1 MYSFL
6 VIRMQNQDDRQIIK
20 FGEVLMDSGQ
30 LMSLT
35 IFSLFDIFFGVDTNH
50 RFCICR
56 ALFGLRTDFFEW
68 IPLVGRS
75 ITDELHRK
83 EMATDAAFVEGT
95 NAIPYPRFKQYSYH
109 ISTLI
114 DYESEQGQCSTKIVS
129 LHSLFLAILAFFGSS
144 EQR

>member
-1 MYSFL
+1 M
-6 VIRMQNQDDRQIIK
+6 
-20 FGEVLMDSGQ
+20 
-30 LMSLT
+30 
-35 IFSLFDIFFGVDTNH
+35 
-50 RFCICR
+50 
-56 ALFGLRTDFFEW
+56 
-68 IPLVGRS
+68 VGRS

-129 LHSLFLAILAFFGSS
+129 LHSLFFGDFGIFWLIRTEVIFVNAVTAGGSVKFPSGVNLSIFTHFLCFFLLNLLKLGEIDGVKFLA
-144 EQR
+144 

>member
-1 MYSFL
+1 
-6 VIRMQNQDDRQIIK
+6 
-20 FGEVLMDSGQ
+20 
-30 LMSLT
+30 MSLT
-35 IFSLFDIFFGVDTNH
+35 IFSLFDIFFGVDTNY

-129 LHSLFLAILAFFGSS
+129 LHSLFFGDFGIFWLIRTEVIFVNAVTAGGSVKFL
-144 EQR
+144 QAV